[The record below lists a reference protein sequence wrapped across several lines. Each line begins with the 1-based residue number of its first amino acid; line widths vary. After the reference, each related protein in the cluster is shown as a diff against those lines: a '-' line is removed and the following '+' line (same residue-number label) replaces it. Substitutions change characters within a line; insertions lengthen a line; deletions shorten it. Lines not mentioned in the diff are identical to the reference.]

1 MLKLPFSDMYDK
13 IHLIIKYWG
22 VHMDINEVLKATE
35 IMTGPF
41 PELDKKEHGNP
52 FSHFSEWYVHA
63 LENRTAEPNSMVL
76 STITQNNT
84 PDSRV
89 VLLKAM
95 DDEALYFETGRFR
108 EKVIQLTHNSSVAL
122 NFYWREQGRQVR
134 LKGTAELTTDI
145 SHIADN
151 LDAAVRDLNAYKT
164 VPLEVEFY
172 QALNEGGYARL
183 LYKLT
188 DGKWECNWL

>member
-13 IHLIIKYWG
+13 IHLIIKYRG
-22 VHMDINEVLKATE
+22 AHMDINEVLKDTS

-41 PELDKKEHGNP
+41 PELDIKEHDNP
-52 FSHFSEWYVHA
+52 FNRFSEWYMHA
-63 LENRTAEPNSMVL
+63 LDNGTAEPNSMVL
-76 STITQNNT
+76 STVNQNNA

-95 DDEALYFETGRFR
+95 DDEGLYFETGRSR
-108 EKVIQLTHNSSVAL
+108 EKVQQLAHDSSVAL
-122 NFYWREQGRQVR
+122 NFYWREQGRQIRV
-134 LKGTAELTTDI
+134 KGAARLTTDI
-145 SHIADN
+145 SHVVDN

-164 VPLEVEFY
+164 VPSEIEFY